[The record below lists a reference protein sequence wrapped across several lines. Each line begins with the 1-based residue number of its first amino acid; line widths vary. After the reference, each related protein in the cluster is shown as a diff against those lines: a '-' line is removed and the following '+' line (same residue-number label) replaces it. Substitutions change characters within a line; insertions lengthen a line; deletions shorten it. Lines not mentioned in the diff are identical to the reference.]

1 MAAGYRRPLAFTVA
15 LSFNIRVMSLRIADA
30 IFWIAVACCAL
41 AQLAILQSV
50 VVSPARSADRE
61 PASATRRVAEIA
73 WAILPGV
80 ALAAVFVFTWRA
92 IHVAHF
98 GVAIAVGMS
107 R

>member
-1 MAAGYRRPLAFTVA
+1 
-15 LSFNIRVMSLRIADA
+15 MSLRIADA
-30 IFWIAVACCAL
+30 IFWIAVACCFV

-61 PASATRRVAEIA
+61 PASATRRVAEVA

-80 ALAAVFVFTWRA
+80 ALAVVFVFTWQA
-92 IHVAHF
+92 IHAAHVVAPLAA
-98 GVAIAVGMS
+98 GIS